1 MKFIGRK
8 EELSQFEDRYRSG
21 KTEFLIVY
29 GRRRVGKTSFLLKF
43 AENKKSIY
51 LLARETTTE
60 ENLRR
65 FSEIISTYLDDSFLK
80 ANPFVSWDAFFS
92 YFAARKERLVL
103 IIDEYP
109 YLTAD
114 RSLASTLQEHWDR
127 NLSKTALF
135 LVLCGSSVSAMT
147 KLMSRESPLY
157 LRRTG
162 QLEIKPFSF
171 REAALFFPRYKNVDK
186 AIAYALLGGMPSY
199 LLQFDDH
206 LSIRENLLRAVRGD
220 SILYNDAEY
229 ILREEFREA
238 RNYFSLL
245 EALSMGH
252 SKPHDIMSYAGQDRG
267 TFSKYIHVLT
277 QLHIVKRVAPH
288 DSKRKFVYSIA
299 DNYIR
304 FWFRYVQRNREM
316 AEAGRTND
324 LVDLIL
330 KDLPD
335 YMGKAFEGIVSE
347 YAASSICRNPQPW
360 WHKGVE
366 IDLVCKD
373 GNVTILGEVKWSE
386 LSEGDVLK
394 LIGELETKSTFV
406 RGRKKLLIFCRSS
419 RSKIAVTLDDILSAL

>member
-1 MKFIGRK
+1 MKFIGRE

-21 KTEFLIVY
+21 KAEFLMVY

-65 FSEIISTYLDDSFLK
+65 FSEVVSMCLNDSFLRS
-80 ANPFVSWDAFFS
+80 NPFASWDAFFS
-92 YFAARKERLVL
+92 YFASTRERLVL

-109 YLTAD
+109 YLTSD

-127 NLSKTALF
+127 NLSETTLF
-135 LVLCGSSVSAMT
+135 LVLCGSSVSAMS

-162 QLEIKPFSF
+162 QLEIRPFSF
-171 REAALFFPRYKNVDK
+171 REAVLFFPAYKNVDK
-186 AIAYALLGGMPSY
+186 AIAYALLGGIPSY
-199 LLQFDDH
+199 LSQFDDR
-206 LSIRENLLRAVRGD
+206 LSIRENLLKAVRSD

-229 ILREEFREA
+229 ILREDFREV

-245 EALSMGH
+245 EAISSGH
-252 SKPHDIMSYAGQDRG
+252 SKPHDIMNYTGQDKG

-277 QLHIVKRVAPH
+277 QLHIVKRVAPY

-299 DNYIR
+299 DNYTR

-316 AEAGRTND
+316 AEAGKTKE

-330 KDLPD
+330 RDLPN

-347 YAASSICRNPQPW
+347 YATSTICQNPKPW

-366 IDLVCKD
+366 IDLVCWD
-373 GNVTILGEVKWSE
+373 GNVTILAEVKWSD
-386 LSEGDVLK
+386 LSEGDVMK
-394 LIGELETKSTFV
+394 LIGELEAKSTFV
-406 RGRKKLLIFCRSS
+406 RGRKKFLIFCRTSS
-419 RSKIAVTLDDILSAL
+419 SKTAVTLDDMMSA

>member
-1 MKFIGRK
+1 MKFVGRE
-8 EELSQFEDRYRSG
+8 EELSHFEDRYRSG
-21 KTEFLIVY
+21 KAEFLIVY

-65 FSEIISTYLDDSFLK
+65 FSEVVSTSLNDSFLK
-80 ANPFVSWDAFFS
+80 LNPFVSWDALFS
-92 YFAARKERLVL
+92 YFSSAKERLLL

-127 NLSKTALF
+127 SLSKTALF
-135 LVLCGSSVSAMT
+135 LVLCGSSVSAMS

-162 QLEIKPFSF
+162 QLEIRPFPF
-171 REAALFFPRYKNVDK
+171 REATLFFPNYKNVDK
-186 AIAYALLGGMPSY
+186 AIAYAILGGMPSY
-199 LLQFDDH
+199 LSQFDEK
-206 LSIRENLLRAVRGD
+206 LSIRENLIRAVRRD

-229 ILREEFREA
+229 ILKEDFREV

-245 EALSMGH
+245 EAISMGR
-252 SKPHDIMSYAGQDRG
+252 SKPQDIMSYTGQDKG
-267 TFSKYIHVLT
+267 TFSKYVHVLT
-277 QLHIVKRVAPH
+277 QLHIVRRVAPY
-288 DSKRKFVYSIA
+288 DSRRKFIYTIA

-304 FWFRYVQRNREM
+304 FWFRYIQRNKEM
-316 AEAGRTND
+316 AEAGRTKE

-330 KDLPD
+330 MDLPN
-335 YMGKAFEGIVSE
+335 YMGKAFEGMVSE
-347 YAASSICRNPQPW
+347 YMTSNICQNPQPW

-366 IDLVCKD
+366 IDIVCKS
-373 GNVTILGEVKWSE
+373 GNVTILAEVKWSV
-386 LSEGDVLK
+386 LSEGEVMK
-394 LIGELETKSTFV
+394 SIGELDAKSGFV
-406 RGRKKLLIFCRSS
+406 KGRKKLLIFCRSS
-419 RSKIAVTLDDILSAL
+419 RSKAAITLDDMLSFS